1 MDKYNYKKPT
11 ELVRLLTEII
21 EEKDNSKIQEL
32 YLNIAVETL
41 NTEFKQLKSSPFID
55 LILKKYIQLAMKE
68 YVYSLRSKESEKELK
83 ELIDIIKDFE
93 IL

>member
-1 MDKYNYKKPT
+1 MFILFIGY
-11 ELVRLLTEII
+11 LCILL
-21 EEKDNSKIQEL
+21 
-32 YLNIAVETL
+32 
-41 NTEFKQLKSSPFID
+41 P
-55 LILKKYIQLAMKE
+55 LKKYIQLAMKE